1 MLAPVSMSVSAEIR
15 PFCPSLLSSRVFMLS
30 RPIRNAG
37 PNFYRILKRWG
48 IEGDLHK
55 GGAVAIEGTSIRKG
69 STDEELASAE
79 YSAISDM
86 FQAPIWVCH
95 RADLHRCM
103 VKEAERLGT
112 NILLG
117 HEVTSVDFDNTKI
130 KYRLRKSD
138 DPEKESDWQQYDLVI
153 AADGVKSNIRRQML
167 ALQGEIDEAQDTGQA
182 AYRILLTREMMET
195 DPELKKLID
204 EPVITRWIAHRRH
217 IIAYPISNKNIYNI
231 STAHPDEHLVQESWT
246 SKGSK
251 DDMLKMWADYCP
263 RMQKMLKMGESG

>member
-1 MLAPVSMSVSAEIR
+1 MSVSAEIR
-15 PFCPSLLSSRVFMLS
+15 PFFPGLLSSRVFMLS
-30 RPIRNAG
+30 RLIRNAG

-117 HEVTSVDFDNTKI
+117 REVTSVDFDNTKI

-263 RMQKMLKMGESG
+263 RMQKMLKMGEPD